1 MSNKIQKIKDI
12 VSIIDIANRYGAN
25 SNSKGKC
32 KHNPLRTEATC
43 SLVLY
48 PETNTY
54 YDFGNKDGGDVID
67 FVCAADGFDIPDSI
81 ENICRMY
88 NIDTNDNYI
97 PTPKTIT
104 VPEKDYIKPEKLLTA
119 FNAITKRF
127 NENTRESLFTIA
139 PEYVFKEA
147 KSEDKI
153 EFFNLV
159 RYYEPERSP
168 VVLLPDSKGTSY
180 TFRYRYKT
188 IDDEQKKWVAHYN
201 TKSNYP
207 YCRLNENRLTLIVE
221 GSRDFLTALLC
232 GYSVIALPSAG
243 FQLDNELLKDR
254 LCVFIDDDDDKE
266 FMKPLFENAICEK
279 IWFEHKKFKE
289 ITKCNSKDFS
299 DYLYQFDNLEKFK
312 HSFEKFI
319 YTLQEDEVGDWKS
332 QLHKISTPVTIED
345 IKKVEDQK
353 FLYPELIINNNI
365 TFLIA
370 QANTGKSALTFAII
384 KELLDNNDVEDIFFF
399 DPDSNIGYV
408 KPIILSLSEK
418 YGDRFNYYNG
428 VKTSTKEMK
437 DIMKSMSVLPNGTGK
452 KSLVICDGYQFFLD
466 GSISE
471 EKNHKAFIEISKG
484 VRDRFGATM
493 IVLHHTKRG
502 KDEDGNS
509 EYLGSQIVEAFT
521 DNMLLMQEK
530 NGLELFVKKS
540 RADKK
545 NNVYKIEIDF
555 KNREI
560 KNINLKGKRSEIIE
574 DNSDEVE
581 IDITLEIIE
590 DFMKG
595 KEDVSMTQL
604 KTHFKATRRDR
615 PTEKKRADAIF
626 NFIQE
631 SNKIK
636 WNGEKGNK
644 AKYNYLSN
652 DPVVTVYSDDDID
665 NIFGG
670 ME

>member
-1 MSNKIQKIKDI
+1 MNKIQKIKDI

-159 RYYEPERSP
+159 RYYEPESSP

-312 HSFEKFI
+312 HTFEKFI
-319 YTLQEDEVGDWKS
+319 YTLNDILLENWEDG
-332 QLHKISTPVTIED
+332 
-345 IKKVEDQK
+345 
-353 FLYPELIINNNI
+353 INKNNI
-365 TFLIA
+365 LTLEFLNSKPNIEPLIDGFIYK
-370 QANTGKSALTFAII
+370 QTSTVIHSDPGQGKSILILSII
-384 KELLDNNDVEDIFFF
+384 KEALKNKTIDRVIYFDADNPISVLKDRLENIISIFGDKIIYYSSARITSDAMKDEMKRLCLFKDQGSRTLIICDTF
-399 DPDSNIGYV
+399 GRYV
-408 KPIILSLSEK
+408 
-418 YGDRFNYYNG
+418 DG
-428 VKTSTKEMK
+428 VKDEK
-437 DIMKSMSVLPNGTGK
+437 D
-452 KSLVICDGYQFFLD
+452 VIPMLNIINDLT
-466 GSISE
+466 
-471 EKNHKAFIEISKG
+471 N
-484 VRDRFGATM
+484 RFGATT
-493 IVLHHTKRG
+493 IALHHSNKT
-502 KDEDGNS
+502 KDENGMPIFQGSQKIIGDTDGTFSLTRKGSKLRIKKDKGRFSDMFDYINLEVDAKEFDIKSFKGNFIGEDFEDDDKDGNDDIDTKLI
-509 EYLGSQIVEAFT
+509 EDILKDGDFSQKTI
-521 DNMLLMQEK
+521 K
-530 NGLELFVKKS
+530 
-540 RADKK
+540 DK
-545 NNVYKIEIDF
+545 
-555 KNREI
+555 
-560 KNINLKGKRSEIIE
+560 LKGKSSLSKVYKTLKDNKDILWRVYKSPDNKNEWLYTLIE
-574 DNSDEVE
+574 R
-581 IDITLEIIE
+581 
-590 DFMKG
+590 K
-595 KEDVSMTQL
+595 
-604 KTHFKATRRDR
+604 
-615 PTEKKRADAIF
+615 
-626 NFIQE
+626 
-631 SNKIK
+631 
-636 WNGEKGNK
+636 
-644 AKYNYLSN
+644 SN

>member
-1 MSNKIQKIKDI
+1 MNKIQKIKDI

-97 PTPKTIT
+97 PTPKTII
-104 VPEKDYIKPEKLLTA
+104 VPEKDYIKPEKLLTS

-159 RYYEPERSP
+159 RYYEPESSP

-312 HSFEKFI
+312 HTFEKFI
-319 YTLQEDEVGDWKS
+319 YEVENVKAIDWETNIN
-332 QLHKISTPVTIED
+332 KIAKPVTLEV
-345 IKKVEDQK
+345 IKSAENTEWIYDNA
-353 FLYPELIINNNI
+353 IIKRNI
-365 TFLIA
+365 TTVVGA
-370 QANTGKSALTFAII
+370 PNVGKSAFSFAVANT
-384 KELLDNNDVEDIFFF
+384 LFDNNKIDKLLYF
-399 DPDSNIGYV
+399 DADNPISYV
-408 KPIILSLSEK
+408 KDRIVTLIEK
-418 YGDRFNYYNG
+418 YGEEKIKYYNG
-428 VKTSTKEMK
+428 VNSSAKEMV
-437 DIMKSMSVLPNGTGK
+437 SVLEMLSSVSDASGLRVLIVLDSLKFFVNGSMNEDK
-452 KSLVICDGYQFFLD
+452 IVSPLFDILKQ
-466 GSISE
+466 
-471 EKNHKAFIEISKG
+471 
-484 VRDRFGATM
+484 VRDRFGAT
-493 IVLHHTKRG
+493 IIALHHTRKSKDDEG
-502 KDEDGNS
+502 KLTYN
-509 EYLGSQIVEAFT
+509 GSQSVEAST
-521 DNMLLMQEK
+521 DNMIMITKEYLYH
-530 NGLELFVKKS
+530 KKS
-540 RADKK
+540 RSDRAGLKLNLSINFTEMSIEMSDFNEDEEEDEAIDKK
-545 NNVYKIEIDF
+545 NESEYPEIIRQFLYENGESSQASIID
-555 KNREI
+555 K
-560 KNINLKGKRSEIIE
+560 LKGKIPLR
-574 DNSDEVE
+574 
-581 IDITLEIIE
+581 
-590 DFMKG
+590 
-595 KEDVSMTQL
+595 
-604 KTHFKATRRDR
+604 
-615 PTEKKRADAIF
+615 
-626 NFIQE
+626 
-631 SNKIK
+631 KIK
-636 WNGEKGNK
+636 KILWEDQYKNELWTFKKGEKNSWLFTAIERK
-644 AKYNYLSN
+644 SN
-652 DPVVTVYSDDDID
+652 DPIVTVYSDDDID